1 VKNVSFQV
9 KKGETLGVVG
19 ESGCGKTTLGRTLLR
34 LVDPS
39 SGKILIKG
47 QDAAALSKS
56 GAKQLRR
63 EVQLVFQDPYSS
75 LNPRL
80 TIGDAIEEPMHV
92 FGLHHSKERKN
103 KVQSLMAQVGLSS
116 AYHRRYP
123 HEFSGGQRQRIVIA
137 RALALSPELLVCDE
151 SVSALDVSVQAQ
163 VLNLLNDL
171 KNDLGLTMIF
181 ISHDLSVVRYMSDR
195 IAVMQAGRIV
205 EIGDS
210 ETIYSNPQSSYTKEL
225 LGAIPKIAN

>member
-1 VKNVSFQV
+1 LI
-9 KKGETLGVVG
+9 E
-19 ESGCGKTTLGRTLLR
+19 
-34 LVDPS
+34 PS
-39 SGKILIKG
+39 SGHILFKETDITGYTKKELL
-47 QDAAALSKS
+47 QFRKN
-56 GAKQLRR
+56 
-63 EVQLVFQDPYSS
+63 VQLVFQDPYSS

-92 FGLHHSKERKN
+92 FKLHHSKERKA
-103 KVQSLMAQVGLSS
+103 KVQSLLDQVGLPSH
-116 AYHRRYP
+116 YHRRYP

-137 RALALSPELLVCDE
+137 RALALSPDLLVCDE

-171 KNDLGLTMIF
+171 KSELGLTMIF

-205 EIGDS
+205 EIGDAES
-210 ETIYSNPQSSYTKEL
+210 VYAHPQSPYTKEL
-225 LGAIPKIAN
+225 LGAIPKIAG